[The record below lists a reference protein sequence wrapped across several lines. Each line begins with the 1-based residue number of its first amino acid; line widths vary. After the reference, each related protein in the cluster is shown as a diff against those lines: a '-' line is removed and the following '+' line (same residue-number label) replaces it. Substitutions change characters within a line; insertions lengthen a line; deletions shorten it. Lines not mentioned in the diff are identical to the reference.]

1 MKVSRGVY
9 TAMYRNSLPC
19 PVTTATAARSSA
31 GGWVRSPSLD
41 FDAALSFLV
50 DVGILSGTGGGR
62 YRIMVAGINEVKRRP
77 HL

>member
-1 MKVSRGVY
+1 
-9 TAMYRNSLPC
+9 MYRNSLPC

-50 DVGILSGTGGGR
+50 DVGFLSGTGGDR